1 MGSPLLCQNRAPYRG
16 FAAARAAG
24 ASRRACVFPL
34 QYRYNAQHKTVNY
47 LTILMQN
54 HGPEDIDKSAL
65 LRSSWLSD
73 LPEEILQS
81 AFACA
86 SVRTYN
92 DGALIHARGAEA
104 DGFYTIA
111 SGAVR
116 FTRATADGH
125 ASIIAVLDAPNCFGE
140 ISLFDGLPRS
150 HDAHAAGQTVL
161 LFHSR
166 TDFRKL
172 LASHPQIGERFL
184 RVLSMRLRATFD
196 MVEEAA
202 VAPLSQRLARRLLEL
217 AHIKPSALNADVD
230 ARGRDV
236 PLTQEDL
243 GHLLGKSRQSI
254 SKILHGWEQKGLIQ
268 TKYGRISIKQPQAL
282 SALAYPD
289 QTQRSARSSLSSVRE
304 QSDPAGNS
312 SFKEAS

>member
-1 MGSPLLCQNRAPYRG
+1 
-16 FAAARAAG
+16 
-24 ASRRACVFPL
+24 
-34 QYRYNAQHKTVNY
+34 
-47 LTILMQN
+47 MQN
-54 HGPEDIDKSAL
+54 HGPDDIDRAAL

-73 LPEEILQS
+73 VPEEILR
-81 AFACA
+81 AACA
-86 SVRTYN
+86 CAAVRTFG
-92 DGALIHARGAEA
+92 DGILIHARGAEA

-125 ASIIAVLDAPNCFGE
+125 SSIIAVLGAPNCFGE

-150 HDAHAAGQTVL
+150 HDAHAAGDTTL

-166 TDFRKL
+166 TDFKNL
-172 LASHPQIGERFL
+172 LARYPQIYERFL
-184 RVLSMRLRATFD
+184 KVLSMRLRATFD

-230 ARGRDV
+230 AHGREV

-254 SKILHGWEQKGLIQ
+254 SKILHYWEQKGLIQ
-268 TKYGRISIKQPQAL
+268 TKYGRISIKQPLAL
-282 SALAYPD
+282 SALAYPE
-289 QTQRSARSSLSSVRE
+289 QSQGSARSALRE
-304 QSDPAGNS
+304 RSEATGDPH
-312 SFKEAS
+312 FKEAL